1 MLNRFISDNILVAFE
16 TLHHLKNK
24 RKGKTGF
31 MTLKLDMSK
40 AFDRVE
46 CDFLDKIMER
56 LGFDGK
62 WRKLV
67 GCCFRLVSFSIM
79 INGEPHGFFHPSRG
93 LRQGDPLSPYL
104 FLLCA
109 EGLHSLIQQVAD
121 NGELRGVSLCKEGP
135 KITDLFFA
143 DDSLLFCR
151 ANDTNCQIVM
161 NILTMY
167 EEASGQKINRGK
179 TQLFFS
185 TNTQEDIKNRV
196 KDLVGVE
203 VVTQYEKY
211 LGMPS
216 FVGRAKKETF
226 SYIRERVWHKIQ
238 GWKEKLLSQADQ
250 EILIKVGQP
259 SNADLHYGVF
269 QTPQKFVQGH

>member
-1 MLNRFISDNILVAFE
+1 
-16 TLHHLKNK
+16 
-24 RKGKTGF
+24 

-121 NGELRGVSLCKEGP
+121 NGELREVSLCKEGP

-226 SYIRERVWHKIQ
+226 SYIRERVWHKI
-238 GWKEKLLSQADQ
+238 
-250 EILIKVGQP
+250 
-259 SNADLHYGVF
+259 
-269 QTPQKFVQGH
+269 